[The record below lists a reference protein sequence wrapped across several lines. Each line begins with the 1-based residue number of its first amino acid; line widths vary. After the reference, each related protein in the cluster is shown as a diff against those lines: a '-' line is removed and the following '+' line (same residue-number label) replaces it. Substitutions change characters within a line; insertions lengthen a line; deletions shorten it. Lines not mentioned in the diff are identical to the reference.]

1 MTTLQ
6 VNQRIALKNIL
17 FLTDFSDSSAIAEPF
32 ARSIARAYGAVV
44 YALNVLLPSAY
55 SYMTPEA
62 VATLL
67 GDEEDRARA
76 EMQRVEAKFRGIPS
90 EVMIERGGAVWPV
103 LSEVLRQ
110 REIDLIVLGT
120 HGRTG
125 VQKLLLGSSA
135 EEVFRRA
142 HVPVL
147 TVGPAVQNGT
157 DNQGRFRCVLF
168 ATDFIGVSA
177 AAAPYAISFA
187 QENQSR
193 LLLLQVLKK
202 PKSGKPER
210 EGGLSIAE
218 TLHQLQ
224 ELVPEEAELWCRPEA
239 MVQYGDPAEQI
250 LAAAH
255 QCGADLI
262 VLGVRGMDLLA
273 GAATRVDR
281 AIAYQVVVNA
291 RCPVLTVRG

>member
-6 VNQRIALKNIL
+6 ANKRIALKSIL
-17 FLTDFSDSSAIAEPF
+17 FLTDFSETSATAAPF
-32 ARSIARAYGAVV
+32 ATSIARAYGSVV
-44 YALNVLLPSAY
+44 CALHVLVPLAY
-55 SYMTPEA
+55 TYMTPEVA
-62 VATLL
+62 ATLL
-67 GDEEDRARA
+67 DDEEDRAKA
-76 EMQRVEAKFRGIPS
+76 EMQRVEAQFSGLPS
-90 EVMIERGGAVWPV
+90 EVMIERGAAVWPV

-147 TVGPAVQNGT
+147 TIGPAVQSGTHNG
-157 DNQGRFRCVLF
+157 GRVRCVLF
-168 ATDFIGVSA
+168 ATDFNGVST

-193 LLLLQVLKK
+193 LLLLHVLPK
-202 PKSGKPER
+202 PKPGKPES
-210 EGGLSIAE
+210 EGDLSIAE
-218 TLHQLQ
+218 ALHRLQ
-224 ELVPEEAELWCRPEA
+224 ELVPAEAELWCRPKP
-239 MVQYGDPAEQI
+239 MVQYGNPAEQI
-250 LAAAH
+250 VAAAQ

-262 VLGVRGMDLLA
+262 VLGVRGMDRLV

>member
-6 VNQRIALKNIL
+6 ANKRIALKHIL
-17 FLTDFSDSSAIAEPF
+17 FLTDFSEPSGTAVPF
-32 ARSIARAYGAVV
+32 ATSIARAYGSVV
-44 YALNVLLPSAY
+44 YVLHVLVPLAY
-55 SYMTPEA
+55 TYMTPEVA
-62 VATLL
+62 ATLL
-67 GDEEDRARA
+67 DDEQDRARA
-76 EMQRVEAKFRGIPS
+76 EMQRVEAEFSSLPS
-90 EVMIERGGAVWPV
+90 EVMIERGVAMWPV
-103 LSEVLRQ
+103 LSEVLKQ

-142 HVPVL
+142 HIPVL
-147 TVGPAVQNGT
+147 TIGPAVQSGT
-157 DNQGRFRCVLF
+157 HSGGRFRCVLF
-168 ATDFIGVSA
+168 ATDFNGVST
-177 AAAPYAISFA
+177 AAAPYAVSFA

-193 LLLLQVLKK
+193 LLLLHVLPK

-210 EGGLSIAE
+210 DDDLSIAE
-218 TLHQLQ
+218 ALHQLQ
-224 ELVPEEAELWCRPEA
+224 ELVPAEAELWCRPEA
-239 MVQYGDPAEQI
+239 MVQHGNPAEQI

-262 VLGVRGMDLLA
+262 VLGVRGMDRLA

>member
-6 VNQRIALKNIL
+6 VNKRIALKNIL
-17 FLTDFSDSSAIAEPF
+17 FLTDFSESSAIAAPF
-32 ARSIARAYGAVV
+32 ATSIARAFGSVV
-44 YALNVLLPSAY
+44 YALHVLVPSAY
-55 SYMTPEA
+55 TYMTPEA
-62 VATLL
+62 AGTLL
-67 GDEEDRARA
+67 DDEEDGARA
-76 EMQRVEAKFRGIPS
+76 EMQGVEAKFSGLPS
-90 EVMIERGGAVWPV
+90 EVMIERGRAVWPI

-147 TVGPAVQNGT
+147 TIGPAVQNGT
-157 DNQGRFRCVLF
+157 HDQGRFRCVLF
-168 ATDFIGVSA
+168 ATDFIGVST

-193 LLLLQVLKK
+193 LLLLHVLKK

-210 EGGLSIAE
+210 EGDLSIAE

-224 ELVPEEAELWCRPEA
+224 ELVPAEAELWCRPEA

-250 LAAAH
+250 LAAAN

-262 VLGVRGMDLLA
+262 VLGVRGLDRLA